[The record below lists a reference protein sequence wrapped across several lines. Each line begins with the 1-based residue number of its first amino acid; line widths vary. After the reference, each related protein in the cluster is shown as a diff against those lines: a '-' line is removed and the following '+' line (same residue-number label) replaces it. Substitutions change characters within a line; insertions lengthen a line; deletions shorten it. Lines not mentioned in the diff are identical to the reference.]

1 MKLLHEQLD
10 AKVVVESTDSG
21 DRKYYIEGIFIQ
33 SDIVNRNNRIYPSKV
48 VDNQI
53 KHFTENYINKNRAVG
68 ELSHGPTIEINPDR
82 ISHKIISLVKEG
94 SNWVGKAKIIDTPTG
109 KIVKNLI
116 DEGIQLGVS
125 SKALGSVVVNEGVS
139 VVQEDFELR
148 TVDIVYDPSAPDA
161 FVTAIMENKEWIYKD
176 GILVEKEVEL
186 IKNEVNTIS
195 KLNKLN
201 EKSLNS
207 LFKNILAKY

>member
-10 AKVVVESTDSG
+10 AKVIVESTDSG